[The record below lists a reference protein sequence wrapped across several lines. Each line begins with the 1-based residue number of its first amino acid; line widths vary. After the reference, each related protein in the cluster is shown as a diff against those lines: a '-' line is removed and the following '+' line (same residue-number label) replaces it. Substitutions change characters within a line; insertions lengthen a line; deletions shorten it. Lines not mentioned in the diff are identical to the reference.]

1 MSTCSTRK
9 AVPRRNTI
17 LIVVMAALVAACA
30 DQSTPT
36 PEAPAAHELCS
47 AAVTAIPEI
56 QGSRFASPITGQVA
70 TIRGVVTLTGPQGA
84 YVQEAQVRPERDASH
99 ALFVASPE
107 LASSVEAGALVTAS
121 GTVEELGEGADT
133 LTALS
138 APIQFADCG
147 EGPELP
153 DFDARLPLNATDREA
168 YEGMRLSL
176 SQPLTV
182 TAVRDLPEGEII
194 VNARGLMRAPTE
206 VALPGEDARTYEQ
219 RNHDWSLTVY
229 NEALRSLD
237 PYTEMSAGTLI
248 NDLSGVLGH
257 DGRGLA
263 LFTPGSLDFVSSPA
277 PVLPPAKPGT
287 IRAAGFNLYGYF
299 NGDGQGGG
307 FPGERGAESI
317 EAFNRQVER
326 IATTIMQIQ
335 PDVLAVME
343 VENDGFGPDSA
354 IQHLAELLTRVLG
367 PEYAVAVPVSE
378 RAGSDVISVGLVY
391 RSDRLE
397 AVGPAAILE
406 GGVFDG
412 LNRAPLAQV
421 LRDRD
426 SGEAFVAVAN
436 HLKSKGGCPDS
447 GPDAYQDDGQACWNQ
462 ARTQGAVQTVQW
474 ATGLASAA
482 GTAHV
487 LLLGDFNAYRLED
500 PVRAIRDQGMVELV
514 EAAQP
519 GMHQYS
525 FIYRGAAGTLD
536 YAFASD
542 SLAQLTSRALIWNIN
557 AAYPLS
563 TRPSEPWLRSSD
575 HDPVVVDFRLIQPA
589 TSD

>member
-1 MSTCSTRK
+1 M
-9 AVPRRNTI
+9 V
-17 LIVVMAALVAACA
+17 LAALVAACA
-30 DQSTPT
+30 EQS
-36 PEAPAAHELCS
+36 APAPGSTAPGDLCA
-47 AAVTAIPEI
+47 AAVTPIPEV
-56 QGSRFASPITGQVA
+56 QGTGFSSPLSGQPA
-70 TIRGVVTLTGPQGA
+70 TIRGVVTLTSPQGA

-107 LASSVEAGALVTAS
+107 LASSVTAGALVTAS

-138 APIQFADCG
+138 TPIEFAECG
-147 EGPELP
+147 KGPELP

-206 VALPGEDARTYEQ
+206 VALPGEDARTYKQ

-237 PYTEMSAGTLI
+237 PYTEMSAGTLL
-248 NDLSGVLGH
+248 NALSGVLGH
-257 DGRGLA
+257 DGFGPA
-263 LFTPGSLDFVSSPA
+263 LYAPGSLEFVSSPA
-277 PVLPPAKPGT
+277 PVLPPAEPGT
-287 IRAAGFNLYGYF
+287 IRAAGFNLYEYF

-307 FPGERGAESI
+307 FPGERGAESS

-326 IATTIMQIQ
+326 IATAVMQIQ

-343 VENDGFGPDSA
+343 VENDGFGANSA
-354 IQHLAELLTRVLG
+354 IQHLAGVLTRVLG
-367 PEYAVAVPVSE
+367 PEYVVAVPEGE
-378 RAGSDVISVGLVY
+378 RVGSDVISVGLVY
-391 RSDRLE
+391 RNDRLQ
-397 AVGPAAILE
+397 AVGPARILQGE
-406 GGVFDG
+406 SFGDV
-412 LNRAPLAQV
+412 NRAPLAQR
-421 LRDRD
+421 LRDRQ
-426 SGEAFVAVAN
+426 SGETFVVVAN
-436 HLKSKGGCPDS
+436 HLKSKGWCPES
-447 GPDAYQDDGQACWNQ
+447 GPDTDQDDGQACWNHS
-462 ARTQGAVQTVQW
+462 RVEGALQTVRW
-474 ATGLASAA
+474 ARQLAAA
-482 GTAHV
+482 GGTSHI
-487 LLLGDFNAYRLED
+487 LLLGDFNAYRQED
-500 PVRAIRDQGMVELV
+500 PVRAIRDEGLVELV
-514 EAAQP
+514 EASQP

-525 FIYRGAAGTLD
+525 YIYRGAAGTLD
-536 YAFASD
+536 YAFASE

-575 HDPVVVDFRLIQPA
+575 HDPVVVDFRLTQPD

>member
-1 MSTCSTRK
+1 M
-9 AVPRRNTI
+9 V
-17 LIVVMAALVAACA
+17 LAALVAACA
-30 DQSTPT
+30 DQSTPA
-36 PEAPAAHELCS
+36 PEPPPSAELC
-47 AAVTAIPEI
+47 AAPVTPIPEV
-56 QGSRFASPITGQVA
+56 QGSSFTSPLSGQAV
-70 TIRGVVTLTGPQGA
+70 TIRGVVTLIGPEGA

-99 ALFVASPE
+99 ALFVASPA
-107 LASSVEAGALVTAS
+107 LASSVEAGALVTAT

-133 LTALS
+133 LTALA
-138 APIQFADCG
+138 APIDFADCG
-147 EGPELP
+147 QGPELP
-153 DFDARLPLNATDREA
+153 DFDARLPLSATDREA

-182 TAVRDLPEGEII
+182 TAVRDLPEGEIM

-248 NDLSGVLGH
+248 NDLYGVLGH

-263 LFTPGSLDFVSSPA
+263 LFTPGSLEFISSPPPA
-277 PVLPPAKPGT
+277 LPPAEQGT

-307 FPGERGAESI
+307 FPGERGAESS

-326 IATTIMQIQ
+326 IATAIMQIQ

-367 PEYAVAVPVSE
+367 PEYAAAVPESE
-378 RAGSDVISVGLVY
+378 QVGGDVISVGLVY
-391 RSDRLE
+391 RTDRLE

-406 GGVFDG
+406 GGVFG
-412 LNRAPLAQV
+412 NLNRAPIAQL
-421 LRDRD
+421 LRDRE
-426 SGEAFVAVAN
+426 SGEAFVVVAN
-436 HLKSKGGCPDS
+436 HLKSKGSCPES
-447 GPDAYQDDGQACWNQ
+447 GPDSDQADGQACWNR
-462 ARTQGAVQTVQW
+462 ARTQGAVETVQW
-474 ATGLASAA
+474 ATNLAASA
-482 GTAHV
+482 GTPHV

-536 YAFASD
+536 YAFASE
-542 SLAQLTSRALIWNIN
+542 SLAQATTQALIWNIN
-557 AAYPLS
+557 AGYPLS

-575 HDPVVVDFRLIQPA
+575 HDPVVVDFRFNQPA